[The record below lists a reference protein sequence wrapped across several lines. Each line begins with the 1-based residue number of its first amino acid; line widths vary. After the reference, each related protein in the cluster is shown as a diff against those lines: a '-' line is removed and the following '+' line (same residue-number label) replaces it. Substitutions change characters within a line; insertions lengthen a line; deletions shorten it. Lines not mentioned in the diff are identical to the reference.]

1 MPSKFLYFLLLP
13 NVLIL
18 NICELLENM
27 LTIIIS
33 VVEFQKESF
42 QLPLK
47 IKVTIWWKGK
57 EAIT

>member
-1 MPSKFLYFLLLP
+1 MPSKFLYFLLLH

-33 VVEFQKESF
+33 VVEFQKGAF

-57 EAIT
+57 KAIT